1 MPFREEKKVHVQI
14 VVDNWI
20 LHLWANRNVYEE
32 TRLAAMRFAEELAS
46 YAIRDPGF
54 KRAKNPIPVPD
65 DAPPIVREMAR
76 LSALAGVGP
85 VFTIRGALLEYVALS
100 LAQDLKE
107 FAASSGGDHFVL
119 TRRRRR
125 LALPGRQK
133 LALVLSPE
141 LGPNGIHTAVGHS
154 LEERGGMNVIAVV
167 AESCILADAGG
178 AAAGAIIARRRSLQ
192 AGLSFLEAIPGVHG
206 ALVVQ
211 GDRIG
216 LVGSVELAA

>member
-1 MPFREEKKVHVQI
+1 LRDEKKVHVKVTLDDWI
-14 VVDNWI
+14 VHV
-20 LHLWANRNVYEE
+20 WAHRNVYEE
-32 TRLAAMRFAEELAS
+32 TRLAGLTFAEELAS

-54 KRAKNPIPVPD
+54 KRAKNPVPVLD

-85 VFTIRGALLEYVALS
+85 AFTFRGALLQYVGLY

-119 TRRRRR
+119 SRKRGR
-125 LALPGRQK
+125 LPLPGNRK

-141 LGPNGIHTAVGHS
+141 LGSKGIHTAVGHS
-154 LEERGGMNVIAVV
+154 PEWGNGRSMLAVV

-178 AAAGAIIARRRSLQ
+178 AAASAIIARHRSLQ
-192 AGLSFLEAIPGVHG
+192 AGLSFLEGIPGVQG
-206 ALVVQ
+206 ALIVR
-211 GDRIG
+211 GDQIG
-216 LVGSVELAA
+216 LVGSLELAA